1 MTYLKKFFILD
12 TCELRQSV
20 ISGSY
25 HNVFAARLVV
35 VDWRHRN
42 SGYELRRTN
51 LTCPISH
58 RLKSYYR

>member
-1 MTYLKKFFILD
+1 MVRMTYLKKFFILD

-35 VDWRHRN
+35 VD
-42 SGYELRRTN
+42 
-51 LTCPISH
+51 
-58 RLKSYYR
+58 